1 MSENGEIEQD
11 DICHVNT
18 PEAFLER
25 LQATQ
30 AEGIS
35 FMDVI
40 HDIPP
45 DECATSH
52 PEAFKE
58 GFPLPNAEGSNV
70 TLAAQTGI
78 YTFAG
83 LAQTARDIYIQ
94 HNPNVELNADI
105 IPEATETIKG
115 LTAQFSSIASLF
127 TQEQVEATKPKIQN
141 DEQEHAANFDLPAGP
156 R

>member
-1 MSENGEIEQD
+1 MSENSEIEQD
-11 DICHVNT
+11 DVCHVST

-58 GFPLPNAEGSNV
+58 GFPIPDADGSNV

-83 LAQTARDIYIQ
+83 LAQSARDIYIE
-94 HNPNVELNADI
+94 HNPDVELSLSSSSSPD
-105 IPEATETIKG
+105 ATPQG

-127 TQEQVEATKPKIQN
+127 TEAEATPKPEDKL
-141 DEQEHAANFDLPAGP
+141 DEPERVASFDIPTGP